1 MGTVDAEFARRLR
14 DELDLTRAVE
24 TGTYRGLTARVLAS
38 VFHEVITIE
47 LDERLAGDA
56 ALKLRDVEAIRVL
69 QGGSGQ
75 LLRDVRDPEKPTLY
89 FLDAH
94 WSAGMTAGRA
104 DPCPLL
110 AELAAIS
117 GGHADDCVIVD
128 DARLFAYA
136 PPPPHRPEEWPE
148 LASIFGMLAEQGGDR
163 VVTVVADQII
173 AIPRRAKAALDE
185 YGVRSERLATELSRR
200 LKPIIGSAMDSRG
213 AMMKGLLA
221 RVGH

>member
-148 LASIFGMLAEQGGDR
+148 LASIFGMLA
-163 VVTVVADQII
+163 
-173 AIPRRAKAALDE
+173 IPRRAKAALDE